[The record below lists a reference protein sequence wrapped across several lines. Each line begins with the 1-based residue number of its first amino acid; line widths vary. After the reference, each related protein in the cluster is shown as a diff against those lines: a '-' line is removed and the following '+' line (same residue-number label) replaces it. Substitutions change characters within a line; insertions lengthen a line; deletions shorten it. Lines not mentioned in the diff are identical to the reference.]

1 MNSFKLSSLARA
13 VAFCAGA
20 TLLAGSVGAAD
31 TKGDKAAYDQAKASA
46 KADYDTDKKAC
57 DSLSGNA
64 KDICV
69 AEAKAK
75 KTRVEE
81 NAEAAYK
88 NTPKAREH
96 AVHEIAEADYEV
108 AKEKCDDLS
117 GNPKDVCVKE
127 AKAVMT
133 KAQADAKAAQKGT
146 EARMDA
152 NQDKRDADYK
162 VAAEKCDTMSGDAKS
177 SCIASAKAHYGK

>member
-31 TKGDKAAYDQAKASA
+31 TKGDKAGYDQAKASA

-75 KTRVEE
+75 RTRVDEK
-81 NAEAAYK
+81 AEAAYK

-96 AVHEIAEADYEV
+96 AIHEIADADYKV
-108 AKEKCDDLS
+108 AKERCDDKA
-117 GNPKDVCVKE
+117 GNEKDICVTE

-133 KAQADAKAAQKGT
+133 KAQADAKATQKGT
-146 EARMDA
+146 EARIDA
-152 NQDKRDADYK
+152 SKDKRDAEYK
-162 VAAEKCDTMSGDAKS
+162 VAAEKCDTLAGDAKS
-177 SCIASAKAHYGK
+177 SCIASAKAHFGK

>member
-1 MNSFKLSSLARA
+1 MTTLKLSTLARA
-13 VAFCAGA
+13 VAICAGA
-20 TLLAGSVGAAD
+20 LVFAGTAGAAD
-31 TKGDKAAYDQAKASA
+31 KGDKVGYDQAKASA
-46 KADYDTDKKAC
+46 KAAYDADKKAC

-75 KTRVEE
+75 RVRVDE
-81 NAEAAYK
+81 NAEATYQ

-96 AVHEIAEADYEV
+96 AVHEIAEADYAV
-108 AKEKCDDLS
+108 AKERCDDLS

-133 KAQADAKAAQKGT
+133 RSQADAKAAQKGT

-152 NQDKRDADYK
+152 SKDKRDADYK
-162 VAAEKCDTMSGDAKS
+162 VASEKCDALAGDAKS
-177 SCIASAKAHYGK
+177 ACMADAKARFGK